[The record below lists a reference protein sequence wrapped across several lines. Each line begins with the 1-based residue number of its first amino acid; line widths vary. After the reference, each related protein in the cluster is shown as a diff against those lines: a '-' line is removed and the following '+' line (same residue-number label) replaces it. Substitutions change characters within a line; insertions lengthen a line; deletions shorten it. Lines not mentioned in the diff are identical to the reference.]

1 MYVNFSC
8 FQKGKVIKYPSS
20 PQSCIITSDRVEE
33 RDSFPLMIFSP
44 AYRRT
49 LETGVSVTD
58 DVMM

>member
-33 RDSFPLMIFSP
+33 RARDSFPLMIFIKLKRKK
-44 AYRRT
+44 YILKDL
-49 LETGVSVTD
+49 LEH
-58 DVMM
+58 